1 MNKTDTVNTILQHD
15 EDYEAAVDRTLLEI
29 EHLRSD
35 MAESQNRI
43 ERLRAE
49 TSGILAETRQVLS
62 KLAA

>member
-1 MNKTDTVNTILQHD
+1 MNKTSAVNATPQHD
-15 EDYEAAVDRTLLEI
+15 KDYELAVDRYLVEI

-49 TSGILAETRQVLS
+49 TSGMLAETRQVLS

>member
-1 MNKTDTVNTILQHD
+1 MKEIGAFGKTPQHD
-15 EDYEAAVDRTLLEI
+15 QDYERAVERYLIEI
-29 EHLRSD
+29 EQLRSD

-49 TSGILAETRQVLS
+49 TSGMLAETRQVLF